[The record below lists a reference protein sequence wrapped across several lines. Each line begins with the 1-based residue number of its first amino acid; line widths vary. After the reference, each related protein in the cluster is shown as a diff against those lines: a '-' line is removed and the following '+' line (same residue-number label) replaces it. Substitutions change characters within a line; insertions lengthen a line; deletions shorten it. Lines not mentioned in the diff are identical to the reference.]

1 MAERGRVAL
10 FGYELKQLLR
20 DTDAPMLAACAADGD
35 HEICFALVQ
44 IVGQQ
49 EGKQILGFCH
59 KIQRLL
65 VFEHEASDRLVQ
77 PGLVLQL
84 RDIVRVRRWLRWN
97 GSLAEIH

>member
-49 EGKQILGFCH
+49 EGKQILGFVTKSSVCWYLNT
-59 KIQRLL
+59 KLL
-65 VFEHEASDRLVQ
+65 T
-77 PGLVLQL
+77 
-84 RDIVRVRRWLRWN
+84 
-97 GSLAEIH
+97 GSSSPVWCFSSGI